1 MAELVPGRFA
11 AHQGRQFAVR
21 IVNGLRCYPGR
32 VAKRGDSQIG
42 IAAALVRSAFL
53 VNAVYAESGREYGLT
68 PQQGQLLCV
77 LMAQP
82 YGMSELGAMLGLAKS
97 SLTGLV
103 DRTERNGLVRR
114 EPDPQDTRAVR
125 VALTPQGSRL
135 AAEFYAET
143 CRRIEKL
150 PAGLSAADRA
160 TLAELLGHVVL
171 DNKVPVVFLEQDEGN
186 PTVSSRI
193 KD

>member
-1 MAELVPGRFA
+1 MDERSDGR
-11 AHQGRQFAVR
+11 
-21 IVNGLRCYPGR
+21 
-32 VAKRGDSQIG
+32 IG
-42 IAAALVRSAFL
+42 VVAALVRSSFL

-77 LMAQP
+77 LMSQP

-114 EPDPQDTRAVR
+114 EPDPRDMRAVR
-125 VALTPQGSRL
+125 VALTRQGSRL

-143 CRRIEKL
+143 CRRVEKL
-150 PAGLSAADRA
+150 SAGLSAAERD
-160 TLAELLGHVVL
+160 TLAGLLGQVVS
-171 DNKVPVVFLEQDEGN
+171 DNQVPAVFMEPDDG
-186 PTVSSRI
+186 PPAAHTP
-193 KD
+193 

>member
-1 MAELVPGRFA
+1 VGKNEDG
-11 AHQGRQFAVR
+11 
-21 IVNGLRCYPGR
+21 
-32 VAKRGDSQIG
+32 QIG
-42 IAAALVRSAFL
+42 VVAALVRSAFL
-53 VNAVYAESGREYGLT
+53 VNAVYAESGREHGLT

-114 EPDPQDTRAVR
+114 EPDQADTRAVR
-125 VALTPQGSRL
+125 VALTARGSRL

-143 CRRIEKL
+143 CRRIDRL
-150 PAGLSAADRA
+150 PAGLSSADRN
-160 TLAELLGHVVL
+160 TLADLLGRVVL
-171 DNKVPVVFLEQDEGN
+171 DNKVPVVFLEQDEGIAIRDAN
-186 PTVSSRI
+186 
-193 KD
+193 